1 MFCSFGP
8 VSLHYSCLMCVSM
21 YIKLHHLDS
30 SMNLLIM
37 FPKMSW
43 IECEVSL
50 TWKHKPS
57 SMISRS
63 SAKNH
68 HTRNY
73 EVCKMICNVSPS
85 NRTFADW
92 YKDKEPYPWFF
103 PSVMK
108 HQTKIPQEIWYLT
121 PGDTNLNESAHPFTN
136 QFTGTN
142 LSLLD
147 AIQGYVLLPQ
157 LADIVLIFIKAH
169 MN

>member
-1 MFCSFGP
+1 
-8 VSLHYSCLMCVSM
+8 
-21 YIKLHHLDS
+21 
-30 SMNLLIM
+30 
-37 FPKMSW
+37 MSN
-43 IECEVSL
+43 I
-50 TWKHKPS
+50 HNN
-57 SMISRS
+57 I
-63 SAKNH
+63 
-68 HTRNY
+68 
-73 EVCKMICNVSPS
+73 SPS
-85 NRTFADW
+85 NLTFADW
-92 YKDKEPYPWFF
+92 YKDKEPHTWFF

-157 LADIVLIFIKAH
+157 LTGIVLIFIKGH